1 MGRTGPDGGR
11 VARTGSGNGRLGRDR
26 RRRAAAPPR
35 CQTVPVAASELVVE
49 GLEKSFGDL
58 VVLRGL
64 SLQVQPGRILGFLG
78 RNGAGKTT
86 TMRCIFGLL
95 DQDAGWIH
103 YGGQELTRPIRRQF
117 GYMPE
122 ERGLYPKMSIITQLV
137 HFGRLAGMGRRE
149 ARDAAMSWLDQLGLA
164 DRSKD
169 RLDTLSH
176 GNQQRV
182 QLAAS
187 LVHGPQVL
195 VLDEPFSGLDPVG
208 VGEMGAVL
216 REAAARGAT
225 ILFSSHQLELVE
237 DLCVDVAIINDGVT
251 VAHGDLATIRS
262 QAGVRRVE
270 VTVGG
275 APWVPEI
282 VGAVRVG
289 GERPHV
295 MVPATVTAEELLAA
309 AGSAGPITSFRYESP
324 SLADLFH
331 EAVQAAPAPAGSSE
345 PAAVLAPEG
354 AAHV

>member
-1 MGRTGPDGGR
+1 M
-11 VARTGSGNGRLGRDR
+11 
-26 RRRAAAPPR
+26 
-35 CQTVPVAASELVVE
+35 
-49 GLEKSFGDL
+49 
-58 VVLRGL
+58 
-64 SLQVQPGRILGFLG
+64 QPGRILGFLG

-95 DQDAGWIH
+95 DQDAGSIR
-103 YGGQELTRPIRRQF
+103 YGGQELTRPIRRPF

-164 DRSKD
+164 DRSED

-182 QLAAS
+182 QLAAA

-237 DLCVDVAIINDGVT
+237 DLCVDVAIINGGVT

-262 QAGVRRVE
+262 QAEVPPGRGDRRGRALGARR
-270 VTVGG
+270 GG
-275 APWVPEI
+275 RRA
-282 VGAVRVG
+282 GR
-289 GERPHV
+289 RR
-295 MVPATVTAEELLAA
+295 ATPRDGPGPVTAEELLAA
-309 AGSAGPITSFRYESP
+309 AGSAGPITSFRYEAP

-331 EAVQAAPAPAGSSE
+331 EAVQAGAGAGSGRGRRPCGPRAADV
-345 PAAVLAPEG
+345 PARG

>member
-1 MGRTGPDGGR
+1 
-11 VARTGSGNGRLGRDR
+11 
-26 RRRAAAPPR
+26 
-35 CQTVPVAASELVVE
+35 VPVAARELVVE

-64 SLQVQPGRILGFLG
+64 SLQVTPGRILGFLG

-95 DQDAGWIH
+95 DQDAGTIR
-103 YGGQELTRPIRRQF
+103 YGGHELTRPIRREF

-122 ERGLYPKMSIITQLV
+122 ERGLYPKMAIITQLV
-137 HFGRLAGMGRRE
+137 HFGRLAGMDRRG
-149 ARDAAMSWLDQLGLA
+149 ARDAAMSWLEQLGLA
-164 DRSKD
+164 ARAKD

-182 QLAAS
+182 QLAAA

-208 VGEMGAVL
+208 VGEMGSVL

-251 VAHGDLATIRS
+251 VAHGDLAAIRAQS
-262 QAGVRRVE
+262 QYRRVE
-270 VTVGG
+270 VTVAG
-275 APWVPEI
+275 APWTPE
-282 VGAVRVG
+282 VDGGVRID

-295 MVPATVTAEELLAA
+295 MVPATVTAEHLLAA
-309 AGSAGPITSFRYESP
+309 AGAMGPITSFRYEAP

-331 EAVQAAPAPAGSSE
+331 EAVQTEPAGAFPDSSDGPG
-345 PAAVLAPEG
+345 PAGLDRPAPEG